1 MDRSDRKAAVAAY
14 REQKTAAG
22 VCAVRCA
29 ADGRAWLM
37 DSLTV
42 DVCQNRLWFE
52 LRQGAHRDR
61 SLQAA
66 WTAHGEAAFAFEI
79 VARLPPDTSPLLLRA
94 ELTAL
99 LAACRAREA

>member
-1 MDRSDRKAAVAAY
+1 MAAY
-14 REQKTAAG
+14 REQTTSAG

-29 ADGRAWLM
+29 AEGRAWLFE
-37 DSLTV
+37 SRNV
-42 DVCQNRLWFE
+42 DTHRNRLWFE

-66 WTAHGEAAFAFEI
+66 WVAHGEPAFAFEI

-94 ELTAL
+94 ELKAL